1 MFALSGFGQ
10 HFPVLVYVYQRSED
24 ELNKQLLSGAGISAD
39 TERAADW
46 YKDRIEKQRREQQ
59 EQDGEFVGTND
70 KNRYGLGDSLERANN
85 RIY

>member
-39 TERAADW
+39 TERAAEW
-46 YKDRIEKQRREQQ
+46 YKDRIEK
-59 EQDGEFVGTND
+59 
-70 KNRYGLGDSLERANN
+70 
-85 RIY
+85 